1 MEPDLPQSCR
11 QETKMDQNLAPTLHD
26 RAYRRLKAA
35 LRTSVFPPGHK
46 VTIRG
51 CAEALGMSATP
62 IRAAINRLVAEGAL
76 EMPSSRTVR
85 VPIPTIARL
94 AEITRLRLLTEPLAA
109 AEATPLCGEDVIRKL
124 ERHQIEMAASAAG
137 GDYKTY
143 LALNE
148 AFHFTLYEA
157 AGMPVLCR
165 LIETLWQQIGP
176 YLYLL
181 EPSMRGIEFHA
192 DALRAIRKGNPQAT
206 AEAIRADIQR
216 AADHLARMLE
226 KQTAAGNGKVDS
238 HDGAATQPAPL
249 VQRPK
254 AVL

>member
-1 MEPDLPQSCR
+1 MTN
-11 QETKMDQNLAPTLHD
+11 TKLAPTLHD
-26 RAYRRLKAA
+26 RAYKRLKSA
-35 LRTSVFPPGHK
+35 LRTSAFPPGHK

-51 CAEALGMSATP
+51 CAEALGMSVTP

-94 AEITRLRLLTEPLAA
+94 NEITRLRLLTEPLAV
-109 AEATPLCGEDVIRKL
+109 AEATPRCDEETLARL
-124 ERHQIEMAASAAG
+124 ERHQIEMAASAARA
-137 GDYKTY
+137 DYKTY

-157 AGMPVLCR
+157 SGMPVLCR
-165 LIETLWQQIGP
+165 LIEALWQQIGP

-192 DALRAIRKGNPQAT
+192 DALRAVRSGDPDA
-206 AEAIRADIQR
+206 AASAIKSDIER
-216 AADHLARMLE
+216 AADHLARMLA
-226 KQTAAGNGKVDS
+226 KQHDANG
-238 HDGAATQPAPL
+238 GPQ
-249 VQRPK
+249 
-254 AVL
+254 